1 MKLRRILGLVL
12 AMMMAISLL
21 AACGGNNDVAP
32 VDTGDEEVVDDGGDA
47 ADPPDDDEDDVIVAE
62 VEGEATLLT
71 FWTFGDTHADY
82 FVEAQNR
89 WNAHNPDRQVQ
100 LEISV
105 QPFSQMHENLQMA
118 LETGEGAPDLV
129 DVEVGRAEMF
139 LNVPHVPFV
148 AQNDVLAE
156 YMPYLIYSRL
166 EPWMAHGNY
175 YGVCYHVGSVLMF
188 YNIGLFEEAELDWN
202 DIVTWD
208 DFIEM
213 GQLMVE
219 RTGMPM
225 IQVEGAN
232 IWSFSAM
239 VAQQGS
245 DYVVDGQPNLD
256 SEEAIRALTLKHDFI
271 YVYEIGRP
279 MVGLQIDSEEFYA
292 EISTNN
298 FASFIAP
305 AWYMGRYL
313 AHAPNQSGN
322 IAVAPMPVFEVGNN
336 RSSSAGGTMTAVTN
350 QVAPENEQLALEFV
364 AFAKASYEMAILQW
378 TLLGFDPVRWD
389 VLDSPELR
397 EPSPALEFF
406 GEHVFDV
413 LRDIADET
421 ASVRFSA
428 ANAFIVRDYINV
440 NILPNVI
447 VEPLVD
453 PRTALVEGQAELEAD
468 PRFN

>member
-1 MKLRRILGLVL
+1 MRKKMLMLLSSL
-12 AMMMAISLL
+12 AMMAIL
-21 AACGGNNDVAP
+21 AACGAGGGAPADTATPAPGGQTPAPATGNETPAP
-32 VDTGDEEVVDDGGDA
+32 TGEV
-47 ADPPDDDEDDVIVAE
+47 
-62 VEGEATLLT
+62 TTLT
-71 FWTFGDTHADY
+71 FWTFGDTHAEY
-82 FVEAQNR
+82 FRMAQDK
-89 WNAHNPDRQVQ
+89 WNEQNPDRQI
-100 LEISV
+100 LLDTSV
-105 QPFSQMHENLQMA
+105 QPFGQMHENLQMA
-118 LETGEGAPDLV
+118 LQTGSGAPDLV

-139 LNVPHVPFV
+139 LNTPHVPFLP
-148 AQNDVLAE
+148 QNDVLAP

-175 YGVCYHVGSVLMF
+175 FGVCYHVGSVLMF
-188 YNIGLFEEAELDWN
+188 YNISLFEQAGLDWN
-202 DIVTWD
+202 DIVTWQ

-219 RTGMPM
+219 RTGAPM

-245 DYVVDGQPNLD
+245 DYVIDGRPNLA
-256 SEEAIRALTLKHDFI
+256 SEEAIRALTLKQDMI
-271 YVYEIGRP
+271 YTYGIGRP
-279 MVGLQIDSEEFYA
+279 MVGLQIDAEEFYA
-292 EISTNN
+292 EIATNN

-313 AHAPNQSGN
+313 NHAPNQAGN
-322 IAVAPMPVFEVGNN
+322 IAVAPMPVFEIGNN

-350 QVAPENEQLALEFV
+350 QVAPENADLALEFV

-378 TLLGFDPVRWD
+378 TFLGFDPVRWD

-397 EPSPALEFF
+397 APSPALDFF

-413 LRDIADET
+413 LRDISAET
-421 ASVRFSA
+421 SAVRFSGE
-428 ANAFIVRDYINV
+428 NAFATRDHIIVNV
-440 NILPNVI
+440 LPNTI
-447 VEPLVD
+447 VENLVD
-453 PRTALVEGQAELEAD
+453 ARTALIEAQAILEAD